1 MRRETMR
8 CDAMRTIRR
17 ATPRTSTRARGA
29 WRRARDLV
37 ASGDEGARGW
47 EGGAPTARA
56 RARGDDEGAT
66 KGVPAA
72 DAATTRARDARARER
87 GDDEGAATTRACVA
101 ACARLDAEAAKG
113 ATRARRRVARATT
126 TDSD

>member
-1 MRRETMR
+1 M
-8 CDAMRTIRR
+8 IRR
-17 ATPRTSTRARGA
+17 ATPQTSTRARVA
-29 WRRARDLV
+29 MPRARDLE
-37 ASGDEGARGW
+37 AYGEELAR
-47 EGGAPTARA
+47 ACDARA
-56 RARGDDEGAT
+56 RA
-66 KGVPAA
+66 
-72 DAATTRARDARARER
+72 R

>member
-1 MRRETMR
+1 MR
-8 CDAMRTIRR
+8 CERFDARRRGRRLARASPCRARAISRRTAKSSR
-17 ATPRTSTRARGA
+17 ARATRAR
-29 WRRARDLV
+29 
-37 ASGDEGARGW
+37 
-47 EGGAPTARA
+47 PPRA

>member
-1 MRRETMR
+1 METIWNDGAASEDATERAVRRETMR
-8 CDAMRTIRR
+8 CDATRMIRR
-17 ATPRTSTRARGA
+17 ATPQTSTRARVA
-29 WRRARDLV
+29 MPRARDLEAYGEELARACDAG
-37 ASGDEGARGW
+37 AS
-47 EGGAPTARA
+47 TARA
-56 RARGDDEGAT
+56 RA
-66 KGVPAA
+66 
-72 DAATTRARDARARER
+72 R

>member
-1 MRRETMR
+1 M
-8 CDAMRTIRR
+8 IRR
-17 ATPRTSTRARGA
+17 ATPQTSTRARVA
-29 WRRARDLV
+29 MPRARDLE
-37 ASGDEGARGW
+37 AYGE
-47 EGGAPTARA
+47 ELARA
-56 RARGDDEGAT
+56 CDAGASRARGDDEGAT

>member
-1 MRRETMR
+1 M
-8 CDAMRTIRR
+8 IRR
-17 ATPRTSTRARGA
+17 ATPQTSTRARVA
-29 WRRARDLV
+29 MPRARDLEAYGEELARACDAG
-37 ASGDEGARGW
+37 AS
-47 EGGAPTARA
+47 TARA

-87 GDDEGAATTRACVA
+87 GEDEGAATTRACVA

>member
-1 MRRETMR
+1 MR
-8 CDAMRTIRR
+8 CDAMRMIRR
-17 ATPRTSTRARGA
+17 ATPRTSTRARVA
-29 WRRARDLV
+29 MPRARDLEAYGEELARACDAG
-37 ASGDEGARGW
+37 AS
-47 EGGAPTARA
+47 TARA